1 MQSRIIR
8 MRKLV
13 DLADIELDKAAQ
25 TLAALQAECT
35 SSEEQLSS
43 LTGYI
48 AELSDKM
55 SIQKKEITAIDLQS
69 QRGFSD
75 KLYQAID
82 AQTEK
87 VTQLKEVLEKGREA
101 WLEKRMRKESLLAL
115 LNKLKQKHQVEQNKR
130 EQRMLDELAA
140 QSMMANKSRI
150 SNE

>member
-13 DLADIELDKAAQ
+13 ELADIDLDKAAQ
-25 TLAALQAECT
+25 TLAALQAEST

-43 LTGYI
+43 LTDYI
-48 AELSDKM
+48 AELSEKI
-55 SIQKKEITAIDLQS
+55 SVQKKEITAIDLQS

-75 KLYQAID
+75 KLYQAIE

-87 VTQLKEVLEKGREA
+87 VTRLKEVLEKGREE

-115 LNKLKQKHQVEQNKR
+115 LNKLKQKHQAEQDKR
-130 EQRMLDELAA
+130 EQRMLDELAT
-140 QSMMANKSRI
+140 QRVIANKSQI
-150 SNE
+150 SNK